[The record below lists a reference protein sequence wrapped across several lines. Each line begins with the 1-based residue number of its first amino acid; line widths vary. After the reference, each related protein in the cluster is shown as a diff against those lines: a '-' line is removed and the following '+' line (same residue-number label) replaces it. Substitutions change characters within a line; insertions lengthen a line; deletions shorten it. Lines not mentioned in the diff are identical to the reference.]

1 MRLERISARR
11 NSLPQIAQQICELAL
26 DAAFVYVMV
35 PTAAIE
41 EGNFEVNI
49 RFEQFRDFHQ
59 TLPEAILRILR
70 TIFGLIF
77 LSELIFFA

>member
-41 EGNFEVNI
+41 EGNFEANI
-49 RFEQFRDFHQ
+49 RFEQFRDFPSNVARSDSSDTPHHFRADIC
-59 TLPEAILRILR
+59 PN
-70 TIFGLIF
+70 
-77 LSELIFFA
+77 